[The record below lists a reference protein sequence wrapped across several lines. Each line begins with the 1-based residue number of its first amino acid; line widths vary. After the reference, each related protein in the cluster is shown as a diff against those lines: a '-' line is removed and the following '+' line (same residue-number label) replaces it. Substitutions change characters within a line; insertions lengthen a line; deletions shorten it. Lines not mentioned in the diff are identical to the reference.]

1 MITGSGQ
8 PDLDRK
14 RWIMRGRRTLS
25 GVVADLIIRD
35 IRDGTLKP
43 GDRLPTLKELSAEHE
58 VGYGVAREAMQQLVA
73 LGLVDVRPRR
83 GAVVR
88 EFDTSGGLDDSR
100 LAILLSDQAVEE
112 LYDLRLLV
120 EVAIAGQA
128 ATSATEEQL
137 EGILSAQRAF
147 DAALRADRQIHSAD
161 VDLHSSIARASGN
174 TVFLRVL
181 DTLRGILA
189 EVRSQAIAVPGASE
203 AAKREHDAIV
213 KAILARDPEAARAAM
228 TKHIETAKR
237 TVMEARGLTKRA

>member
-1 MITGSGQ
+1 
-8 PDLDRK
+8 
-14 RWIMRGRRTLS
+14 MRGRQTLS

-35 IRDGTLKP
+35 IRDGKLKP
-43 GDRLPTLKELSAEHE
+43 GDRLPTLKELSAANE

-88 EFDTSGGLDDSR
+88 ELDASGGLDDSR
-100 LAILLSDQAVEE
+100 LAILLSDQAVGE

-128 ATSATEEQL
+128 AESATDEQI

-147 DAALRADRQIHSAD
+147 DAALRADRQIHGAD
-161 VDLHSSIARASGN
+161 VDLHASIARASGN
-174 TVFLRVL
+174 TVYLRVL
-181 DTLRGILA
+181 DALRGILA
-189 EVRSQAIAVPGASE
+189 EVRAQAIAVPGASE
-203 AAKREHDAIV
+203 TAKREHDAIV

-228 TKHIETAKR
+228 RQHIETAKS
-237 TVMEARGLTKRA
+237 TVIEARGLRARA